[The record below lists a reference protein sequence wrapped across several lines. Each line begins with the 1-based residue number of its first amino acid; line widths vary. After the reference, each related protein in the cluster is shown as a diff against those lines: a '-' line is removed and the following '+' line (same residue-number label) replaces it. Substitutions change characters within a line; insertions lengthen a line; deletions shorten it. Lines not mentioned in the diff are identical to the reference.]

1 MSYLN
6 DIIIMNEVC
15 HCFVHCYKFLVAN
28 SNKKGKNMVSTFEID
43 KALRNG
49 GAVFFIMIAY
59 EKSN

>member
-15 HCFVHCYKFLVAN
+15 HCFVHYYKFFVAN

-49 GAVFFIMIAY
+49 GRCFL
-59 EKSN
+59 